1 MEYGEVGRENRH
13 SRMGIASFVISILVV
28 VAILALVVGG
38 PLLISSSEG
47 FDPQSFDP
55 ADPQSVDLSDPAVI
69 ALQVVGL
76 GFIVGVLLSF
86 VGLGLWLAGVIQR
99 RRKRLFAV
107 IGAVLNGLVVL
118 GVLSLV
124 VLGVVLGGA
133 AGA

>member
-86 VGLGLWLAGVIQR
+86 VGLGLGLAGVIQR

>member
-1 MEYGEVGRENRH
+1 MEYGEGGRENRH

-28 VAILALVVGG
+28 VVILALVVGA

-47 FDPQSFDP
+47 FDPQTFDP
-55 ADPQSVDLSDPAVI
+55 ADPQSIDLSNPTII
-69 ALQVVGL
+69 ALQVIGL

-86 VGLGLWLAGVIQR
+86 VGLGLGIAGVIQR

-118 GVLSLV
+118 GVVFLILLTV
-124 VLGVVLGGA
+124 AVGGA
-133 AGA
+133 A